1 MVSRL
6 AFLSYA
12 AMVSLVGVERVNAI
26 VTMLNFILLLGFQL
40 NSHLVNI
47 SFRLG
52 EGVQLGMAVMALPPM
67 LQCLS

>member
-26 VTMLNFILLLGFQL
+26 VTILNFILLLGFQL
-40 NSHLVNI
+40 SNHLANI
-47 SFRLG
+47 
-52 EGVQLGMAVMALPPM
+52 
-67 LQCLS
+67 CLLYTSDAADE